1 MNREGQ
7 KVGTLTVIKDEGNAQ
22 ITCKCD
28 CGREG
33 PYPREIFKPSY
44 KGPKSCPWCL
54 GNPCEECG
62 VTIPYKGRMRAAT
75 CSDTCRDKR
84 KARREKERYQRVK
97 DTDHFRQ
104 VRAEYLA
111 RLEQRKAEDPV
122 FAEKLRRSRLISVR
136 RWRKAIN
143 ADPAKRKAYLEAHR
157 QRERKRLARIKQNPA
172 RYNALLERMR
182 NSYRS
187 LSEEEYEKRY
197 GRQRSGRRRSRYNKA
212 QS

>member
-7 KVGTLTVIKDEGNAQ
+7 KVGTLTVITDKGDAQ
-22 ITCKCD
+22 IVCKCD

-33 PYPREIFKPSY
+33 FYPRQIFKPSY

-62 VTIPYKGRMRAAT
+62 EIIPYKGRQRAAT

-84 KARREKERYQRVK
+84 KARREKERYQKVK
-97 DTDHFRQ
+97 YTHHFRQ

-122 FAEKLRRSRLISVR
+122 FAEKLRRSHLVSVR

-143 ADPAKRKAYLEAHR
+143 ADPAKRKVYLEAHR
-157 QRERKRLARIKQNPA
+157 RRERKRLARIKQNPA
-172 RYNALLERMR
+172 RYSALLERMR
-182 NSYRS
+182 NRYRS
-187 LSEEEYEKRY
+187 LSEKEYEKCY
-197 GRQRSGRRRSRYNKA
+197 GRKRTGRRRSRYDKA